1 MKNWGL
7 TEKYLKKEYRKLFKN
22 NINILYKIYSRDYI
36 WNDLEFKLFGNIKC
50 NSISNIRFYK
60 TLENR
65 TYRKKSNRE
74 LRRLMMMVDLE
85 NDIFPIYAKNIKYK
99 YW

>member
-1 MKNWGL
+1 MKSWDL
-7 TEKYLKKEYRKLFKN
+7 TDKYLKKEYKKLFKN
-22 NINILYKIYSRDYI
+22 NINILYKIYSRDYV
-36 WNDLEFKLFGNIKC
+36 WDYLENILFGSTRGGNVS
-50 NSISNIRFYK
+50 NSKYYK

-74 LRRLMMMVDLE
+74 LRRLMMMLDLE